1 MSDGPE
7 SDSRD
12 QEPSEK
18 KIADAIE
25 RGETPVVHDLKLL
38 GSVVGIYVA
47 LKVLRQIP
55 AHRHIGTLGALLDRC
70 WDIRLDNAADAIG
83 LAIDLGATV
92 LGPWAALIMSALS
105 ISLVLGS
112 APHRPRIVWKRLKM
126 EFSRL
131 DPRKGMSRTLGRDG
145 LSTFGKVVAKNMA
158 AFCAACVVMQANWRQ
173 IAHATL
179 SEPTAVAETIL
190 DVVERVAL
198 AIAAAIACFAILEL
212 VTSRLAWR
220 KRLRMSRQE
229 VKDELKQAEGDPLV
243 KMRMRS
249 LALDRARKRMLN
261 EVGSAT
267 MVIANPT
274 HFAVALRYLR
284 EEGGAPRV
292 VAKGR
297 ELIALK
303 IRNEAEQ
310 RQVPVIEQPEL
321 ARAMYQSVEVGQFIP
336 PEFYKAVAE
345 IVNFL
350 ASRQMTSAPPRGQGS
365 NKAS

>member
-25 RGETPVVHDLKLL
+25 RGETPVFHDLKLL

-47 LKVLRQIP
+47 LKVLRQVP
-55 AHRHIGTLGALLDRC
+55 AHHHIGTLGALLDRC
-70 WDIRLDNAADAIG
+70 WDIRLDNAADAIR

-92 LGPWAALIMSALS
+92 LGPWAALILSALS

-145 LSTFGKVVAKNMA
+145 LSTFGKVAAKNMA
-158 AFCAACVVMQANWRQ
+158 AFCAAGVVMKANWRQ
-173 IAHATL
+173 IAYATL
-179 SEPTAVAETIL
+179 NEPTAVAETIF

-198 AIAAAIACFAILEL
+198 AIAAAIACFAILEMA
-212 VTSRLAWR
+212 TSRLAWR

-292 VAKGR
+292 VAKGQ

-350 ASRQMTSAPPRGQGS
+350 ASRQVTLAPPRGQGS